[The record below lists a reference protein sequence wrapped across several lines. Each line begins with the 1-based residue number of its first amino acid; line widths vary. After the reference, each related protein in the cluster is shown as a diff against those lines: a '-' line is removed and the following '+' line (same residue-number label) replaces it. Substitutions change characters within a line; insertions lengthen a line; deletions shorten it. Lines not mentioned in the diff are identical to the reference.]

1 MRLLIIGLI
10 LLVAYLMLRKKFN
23 FFEASDTSSKNLKSG
38 FQLIEAPAALIQSTL
53 KKTISNVIM
62 GLVLILITILLFVK
76 IKIVLLLLPIAFFL
90 IGYLFLF
97 NNHFSKVKSQQIW
110 FNAKTNEVFVE
121 QLKAENYAF
130 NIFQDVQAVQK
141 IESVQTTRGLLYGY
155 YRIKLKDQLL
165 EIPYLLAENKPTN
178 NLFFDTLTQ
187 NFKIETQKRIFPII

>member
-23 FFEASDTSSKNLKSG
+23 FFEASDTNSKNLKSG

-62 GLVLILITILLFVK
+62 GLVLILITVLLFVK

-97 NNHFSKVKSQQIW
+97 NNHFSKIKSQQIW

-165 EIPYLLAENKPTN
+165 EIPYLLAENKPAN
-178 NLFFDTLTQ
+178 KLFFDTLSQ

>member
-62 GLVLILITILLFVK
+62 GLVLILITVLLFVK

-97 NNHFSKVKSQQIW
+97 NNHFSKIKSQQIW

>member
-23 FFEASDTSSKNLKSG
+23 FFEASDTNSKNLKSG
-38 FQLIEAPAALIQSTL
+38 FQLIEAPAAVIQSTL

-62 GLVLILITILLFVK
+62 GLVLILITVLLFVK

-97 NNHFSKVKSQQIW
+97 NNHFSKIKSQQIW

-155 YRIKLKDQLL
+155 YRVKLKDQLL
-165 EIPYLLAENKPTN
+165 EIPYLLAENKPAN
-178 NLFFDTLTQ
+178 KLFFDTLTQ

>member
-23 FFEASDTSSKNLKSG
+23 FFEASDTNSKNLKSG

-62 GLVLILITILLFVK
+62 GLVLILITVLLFVK

-97 NNHFSKVKSQQIW
+97 NNHFSKIKSQQIW

-178 NLFFDTLTQ
+178 KLFFDTLTQ

>member
-23 FFEASDTSSKNLKSG
+23 FFEASDTNSKNLKSG

-62 GLVLILITILLFVK
+62 GLVLILITVLLFVK

-97 NNHFSKVKSQQIW
+97 NNHFSKIKSQQIW

-155 YRIKLKDQLL
+155 YRVKLKDQLL
-165 EIPYLLAENKPTN
+165 EIPYLLAENKPAN
-178 NLFFDTLTQ
+178 KLFFDTLTQ

>member
-1 MRLLIIGLI
+1 M
-10 LLVAYLMLRKKFN
+10 
-23 FFEASDTSSKNLKSG
+23 
-38 FQLIEAPAALIQSTL
+38 IEAPAALIQSTL

-62 GLVLILITILLFVK
+62 GLVLILITVLLFVK

-97 NNHFSKVKSQQIW
+97 NNHFSKIKSQQIW

-165 EIPYLLAENKPTN
+165 KSPICWLKTNRPTSCFLIPSPK
-178 NLFFDTLTQ
+178 TLKLKHRKEFSQ
-187 NFKIETQKRIFPII
+187 SFNS

>member
-23 FFEASDTSSKNLKSG
+23 FFEASDTNSKNLKSG

-97 NNHFSKVKSQQIW
+97 NNHFSKIKSQQIW

>member
-23 FFEASDTSSKNLKSG
+23 FFEASDTNSKNLKSG

-62 GLVLILITILLFVK
+62 GLVLILITVLLFVK

-155 YRIKLKDQLL
+155 YRIKLKNQLL

>member
-23 FFEASDTSSKNLKSG
+23 FFEASDTNSKNLKSG

-62 GLVLILITILLFVK
+62 GLVLILITVLLFVK

-97 NNHFSKVKSQQIW
+97 NNHFSKIKSQQIW

>member
-23 FFEASDTSSKNLKSG
+23 FFEASDTNSKNLKSG
-38 FQLIEAPAALIQSTL
+38 FQLIEAPAAVIQSTL

-62 GLVLILITILLFVK
+62 GLVLILITVLLFVK

-97 NNHFSKVKSQQIW
+97 NNHFSKIKSQQIW

-165 EIPYLLAENKPTN
+165 EIPYLLTENKPTN
-178 NLFFDTLTQ
+178 SLFFDTLTQ

>member
-23 FFEASDTSSKNLKSG
+23 FFEASDTNSKNLKSG

>member
-62 GLVLILITILLFVK
+62 GLVLILITVLLFVK

-97 NNHFSKVKSQQIW
+97 NNHFSKIKSQQIW

-130 NIFQDVQAVQK
+130 NIFQDVRAVQK

>member
-23 FFEASDTSSKNLKSG
+23 FFEASDTNSKNLKSG

-62 GLVLILITILLFVK
+62 GLVLILITVLLFVK

-97 NNHFSKVKSQQIW
+97 NNQFSKIKSQQIW